1 MSEGQVGVIYHIY
14 GEVAREELG
23 INATKVVWVDP
34 SKVDAG
40 WLQRMRDAGRVVE
53 SESASEPHCGPVA
66 ADLPLSDCPVCESAS
81 EPHCG
86 PIAADLPLSDCPVC
100 ESQKTG
106 YKVHCVAPMPSC
118 TVVEHINWRV

>member
-53 SESASEPHCGPVA
+53 SESASEAHI
-66 ADLPLSDCPVCESAS
+66 E
-81 EPHCG
+81 
-86 PIAADLPLSDCPVC
+86 PIAADLPSSDCPVC
-100 ESQKTG
+100 GSPETG
-106 YKVHCVAPMPSC
+106 YKAFHVPLMPSC